1 MEQFTQAIFKD
12 IHDDVL
18 IVSNYMYE
26 NSRTTRQ
33 KDFEDYFRSI
43 TYSNKEEQEAVIG
56 TLEDTDFLKELEVET
71 KKFNQN
77 LELLLSAL
85 GKV

>member
-1 MEQFTQAIFKD
+1 
-12 IHDDVL
+12 
-18 IVSNYMYE
+18 MYE
-26 NSRTTRQ
+26 NSRNTRQ

-71 KKFNQN
+71 KQFNQN
-77 LELLLSAL
+77 LELLMSDLS
-85 GKV
+85 KV